1 MLLALKHQ
9 SLHGATK
16 SLDDSRAWMTE
27 HMEKYDNWF
36 YSIFERDDAK
46 ADGCGKHLGSVS
58 LRHMDEGPELLPPLP
73 EILRGAEE
81 PGKGDVLADAEVRK
95 READLENK
103 TLTLRVLGYALFEHA
118 QGRGVATEACQG
130 LLDGYAAAIEAW
142 RASPEGRGDGG
153 TTLFYVEGGV
163 DVENP
168 GSQRVLGKVGFRTV
182 GMKMQEERAWLNGGW
197 RGPGWWITGRYL

>member
-1 MLLALKHQ
+1 
-9 SLHGATK
+9 
-16 SLDDSRAWMTE
+16 
-27 HMEKYDNWF
+27 MEKYDNWF

-73 EILRGAEE
+73 EVLRGAEE

-130 LLDGYAAAIEAW
+130 LLDGYAAAIGEW

-153 TTLFYVEGGV
+153 KTLFYVEGGV